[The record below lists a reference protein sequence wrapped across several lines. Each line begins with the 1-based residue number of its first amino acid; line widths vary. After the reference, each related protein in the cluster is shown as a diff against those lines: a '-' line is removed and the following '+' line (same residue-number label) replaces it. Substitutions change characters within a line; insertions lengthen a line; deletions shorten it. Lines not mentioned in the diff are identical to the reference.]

1 MKRVKTIS
9 ANGRKVTV
17 NILVQV
23 DTGSNSLLRRE
34 EVDEMVNR
42 LASKCMIIIP
52 EIPYVHVALS
62 EVKVK

>member
-17 NILVQV
+17 SINVQI
-23 DTGSNSLLRRE
+23 DTGSNGLLTRW
-34 EVDEMVNR
+34 EVEEMVNR
-42 LASKCMIIIP
+42 LASKCMVIIP

>member
-9 ANGRKVTV
+9 ANGRRVTV
-17 NILVQV
+17 SIHVQV
-23 DTGSNSLLRRE
+23 DTGNNSLLTRD
-34 EVDEMVNR
+34 EVEEMVNR
-42 LASKCMIIIP
+42 LASKCMVIIP

>member
-9 ANGRKVTV
+9 TNGHMVSV
-17 NILVQV
+17 NIRVEI
-23 DTGSNSLLRRE
+23 DTGGNSLLKKE
-34 EVDEMVNR
+34 QVEDMVNR